1 MGGLGHSG
9 GGGENRGKE
18 KKKQVKKKENVIR
31 KKERTNIGEVREG
44 KSLGKEGKVND
55 KKREGGKIEEKS

>member
-1 MGGLGHSG
+1 M
-9 GGGENRGKE
+9 
-18 KKKQVKKKENVIR
+18 IR

>member
-9 GGGENRGKE
+9 GGGENQGKE

-44 KSLGKEGKVND
+44 KSLEKEEKVND
-55 KKREGGKIEEKS
+55 EKRENKRKELKY